1 MPFFRYA
8 SIALTGAMALAW
20 SAETLAQS
28 VDAAQR
34 PRNVILMIADGQ
46 GFNGWMAAD
55 YYARGEAGAE
65 PYMRP
70 RPDGTRPY
78 VGAVMTGSLQMFDA
92 EGVSTSD
99 AGDARSVRRMPYDPA
114 TRWSDFGSVRE
125 ATDSAAA
132 STVLHTGRRTTNTRL
147 GLAWDGET
155 RLTSIATLARS
166 QGMATGAVTSVQ
178 FAHATPAGA
187 GVQTASRHDYVVVAR
202 QMLDGRLDVVMGA
215 GHPLFDDDGRLVA
228 ADAVPTEAWAW
239 AGGRDY
245 FERLMADGRSP
256 GGLALIQSRDDFE
269 RLADTGPSDAGRVEP
284 LFGLVPVR
292 QTLQF
297 RRADGAALLDSTPP
311 LSVMAQGALNRL
323 AASPQGFFV
332 MIEGGAVDWANHANN
347 AERMVQEHT
356 AFNEA
361 VNAVVEWV
369 ETHSSWDETLLI
381 VTADH
386 ETGMVWGQG
395 AWTDE
400 DGDGVWGEGDTFHDY
415 VPPANTGR
423 GETPGITYGSPH
435 HTSELVPL
443 FAMGVGASMFEGMSL
458 RDEGARRLWGE
469 AYDWDGGYVDN
480 TDVFLV
486 MNAVI
491 TGTVDR

>member
-1 MPFFRYA
+1 MIFSRYA
-8 SIALTGAMALAW
+8 VAAVVGLVGICWGADG
-20 SAETLAQS
+20 LAQES
-28 VDAAQR
+28 SGQR

-46 GFNGWMAAD
+46 GFNGWLATD
-55 YYARGEAGAE
+55 YYSHGEAGKE

-70 RPDGTRPY
+70 RPDGTRPH
-78 VGAVMTGSLQMFDA
+78 VGAVMTGSLQMFDGAGA
-92 EGVSTSD
+92 ETRV
-99 AGDARSVRRMPYDPA
+99 AAEARSVRRMPYDPT
-114 TRWSDFGSVRE
+114 TRWADFGSVSQ

-155 RLTSIATLARS
+155 RLTSVAALARR

-187 GVQTASRHDYVVVAR
+187 GVQTASRHDYDEVAR

-215 GHPLFDDDGRLVA
+215 GHPLFDDDGRPVA
-228 ADAVPTEAWAW
+228 PDAVPDEAWEW

-245 FERLMADGRSP
+245 VERLLAEGRSP
-256 GGLALIQSRDDFE
+256 GGLTLIQNREDFE
-269 RLADTGPSDAGRVEP
+269 RLAQAGPSEHGGMEP
-284 LFGLVPVR
+284 LVGLTQVR

-297 RRADGAALLDSTPP
+297 RRADGADLIDGTPT

-323 AASPQGFFV
+323 SASPKGFFV

-347 AERMVQEHT
+347 AGRMVEEHA

-361 VNAVVEWV
+361 VNAVVDWV
-369 ETHSSWDETLLI
+369 EAYSSWDETLLI
-381 VTADH
+381 ITADH
-386 ETGMVWGQG
+386 ETGMLWGPG
-395 AWTDE
+395 AWTDV
-400 DGDGVWGEGDTFHDY
+400 DGDGVWSEGDTFHDY
-415 VPPANTGR
+415 ALPSNNGQ
-423 GETPGITYGSPH
+423 GQIPGVSYGSPH
-435 HTSELVPL
+435 HTNELVPL

-486 MNAVI
+486 MHAVM
-491 TGTVDR
+491 TGAAE

>member
-1 MPFFRYA
+1 MMISRFA
-8 SIALTGAMALAW
+8 AAVLVSMVSLVCSTEG
-20 SAETLAQS
+20 LAQ
-28 VDAAQR
+28 DAGVVQR

-46 GFNGWMAAD
+46 GFNGWLATD
-55 YYARGEAGAE
+55 YYVHGEAGVE

-70 RPDGTRPY
+70 RPDGTRPH
-78 VGAVMTGSLQMFDA
+78 VGAVMTGSLQMFDGEGA
-92 EGVSTSD
+92 ETREASE
-99 AGDARSVRRMPYDPA
+99 ARSVRRMPYDPT
-114 TRWSDFGSVRE
+114 TRWAEFGSVRE

-155 RLTSIATLARS
+155 RLTSIAALARS

-187 GVQTASRHDYVVVAR
+187 GVQTGSRHDYDVVAR

-228 ADAVPTEAWAW
+228 ADAVPSEAWAW

-245 FERLMADGRSP
+245 FERLVAEGRSP
-256 GGLALIQSRDDFE
+256 GGLAMIQSRDDFE
-269 RLADTGPSDAGRVEP
+269 RLADAGPSDAGRVEP

-297 RRADGAALLDSTPP
+297 RRADGAAFLDSTPS

-347 AERMVQEHT
+347 AERMVQEHA
-356 AFNEA
+356 AFNAA
-361 VNAVVEWV
+361 VNAVVAWV

-381 VTADH
+381 ITADH
-386 ETGMVWGQG
+386 ETGMLWGPG
-395 AWTDE
+395 AWTDV
-400 DGDGVWGEGDTFHDY
+400 DGDGAWGEGDAFHDY
-415 VPPANTGR
+415 VLPANNGQ
-423 GETPGITYGSPH
+423 GETPGVIYGSPH

-458 RDEGARRLWGE
+458 RDEGARQLWGE

-491 TGTVDR
+491 TGTADQ